1 MTCKMIDT
9 TCYLRECKLKTTMR
23 YNYNI
28 RKAKIQGANFTRF
41 GNNVQEQKFLLPLVK
56 GQKCQQ
62 PLRKTF

>member
-1 MTCKMIDT
+1 MK
-9 TCYLRECKLKTTMR
+9 